1 MSSASLDEV
10 WGHMSFEEAAVS
22 QVDETALS
30 ARVQK
35 IDAVTNDTPHMDIE
49 RLRMETME
57 RVSTLLIVVM
67 GALSVLLVHIERLR
81 REVRLLR
88 EGILRPL

>member
-10 WGHMSFEEAAVS
+10 WGHESFEEPAVA
-22 QVDETALS
+22 QVDEQTLS

-35 IDAVTNDTPHMDIE
+35 IDAATNDVPHIDVE
-49 RLRMETME
+49 RVRMEIME
-57 RVSTLLIVVM
+57 RMSTFLIVVM
-67 GALSVLLVHIERLR
+67 GALTVLLVHIERLR